1 MRRAPAIAAPALIV
15 AFMLAG
21 CQTLSSALPF
31 GAKDDAVVVA
41 MPGQVEPLHAAAFTN
56 DLAVFWVSSNGCT
69 TKEDLRPI
77 VRMHGGDAVIT
88 LRRIEE
94 DPCDD
99 PVSDGVELQWS
110 FEELGL
116 PAGSAVSVNNPY
128 QLPSSIGPAS

>member
-1 MRRAPAIAAPALIV
+1 MKRALAIAALGLTLTA
-15 AFMLAG
+15 
-21 CQTLSSALPF
+21 CQTLSS
-31 GAKDDAVVVA
+31 GGGDDAVTAA

-77 VRMHGGDAVIT
+77 VQMRGGSAVIT

-94 DPCDD
+94 DPCDQ
-99 PVSDGVELQWS
+99 PVSEGVELQWS

-116 PAGSAVSVNNPY
+116 PQGSAVSVNNPY
-128 QLPSSIGPAS
+128 QLPTSLLPAS

>member
-1 MRRAPAIAAPALIV
+1 MRRALAIAALGLA
-15 AFMLAG
+15 LAG
-21 CQTLSSALPF
+21 CKTLSM
-31 GAKDDAVVVA
+31 GAGEPETVAA

-77 VRMHGGDAVIT
+77 VQMRGGDAVIT

-94 DPCDD
+94 DPCDQ
-99 PVSDGVELQWS
+99 PVTDGVELQWS

-116 PAGSAVSVNNPY
+116 PEGSAVSVNNPY
-128 QLPSSIGPAS
+128 QLPSNLVPTS